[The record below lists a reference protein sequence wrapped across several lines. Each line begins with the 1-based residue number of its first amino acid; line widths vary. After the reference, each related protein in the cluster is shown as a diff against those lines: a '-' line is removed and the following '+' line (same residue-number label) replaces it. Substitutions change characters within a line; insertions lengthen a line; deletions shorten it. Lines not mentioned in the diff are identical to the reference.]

1 MLCGLAVPPMAKLQS
16 MLEGASSGSGDVP
29 DELVMFHV
37 KLLRKMKKNVQ
48 LDKWEKAIVK
58 FAASY
63 SPTGL
68 DTDTIWKK
76 IINLLGGQNYDP
88 SLGKTFLFP
97 SVTPSSRSWTLEGLF
112 TAHFRVILILG
123 CKKLTEYS

>member
-68 DTDTIWKK
+68 DTD
-76 IINLLGGQNYDP
+76 IISIYM
-88 SLGKTFLFP
+88 F
-97 SVTPSSRSWTLEGLF
+97 V
-112 TAHFRVILILG
+112 
-123 CKKLTEYS
+123 